1 MQFWAVTKSN
11 PTWKQLNSCLMFF
24 GWQMLKKHP
33 VETTKGQISFVF
45 SHISTGKE
53 RECCTICMVCGNIL
67 EFTPNFMLISTS
79 SYHWTATW
87 KLFRNCFIISVPK
100 CGVANQP
107 LFSANNPHSKIT
119 TCHCLPPKKGGS
131 QVTFVKGPLGRKVPS
146 HLQAT
151 PRIVGR
157 SRTHRLETH
166 PPVETE
172 TDAEMERD
180 LILRCW
186 SSWWFQPLCKI
197 LVKLGIFPK

>member
-1 MQFWAVTKSN
+1 MLHHMNGVRQHFRIPTKLY
-11 PTWKQLNSCLMFF
+11 THQYIQLPLNRDL
-24 GWQMLKKHP
+24 
-33 VETTKGQISFVF
+33 EAAF
-45 SHISTGKE
+45 S
-53 RECCTICMVCGNIL
+53 
-67 EFTPNFMLISTS
+67 
-79 SYHWTATW
+79 
-87 KLFRNCFIISVPK
+87 NCFIISVPK

-180 LILRCW
+180 LILRC
-186 SSWWFQPLCKI
+186 
-197 LVKLGIFPK
+197 